1 MMSAPV
7 ESVWWVHSS
16 RMENPACLHRQGS
29 RVEGRVLPEKAF
41 ELGPQGEE
49 GLELKN
55 REMGAVG

>member
-1 MMSAPV
+1 
-7 ESVWWVHSS
+7 
-16 RMENPACLHRQGS
+16 MENPACLHRQGS

>member
-1 MMSAPV
+1 MRASGGRAAAGWRIQPV
-7 ESVWWVHSS
+7 SIGKE
-16 RMENPACLHRQGS
+16 S

-41 ELGPQGEE
+41 EPGPQGEE